1 MRKFARPRKVLVS
14 ARGGT
19 AIGGGADDGALLGA
33 VDIDAAD
40 LIYAAGGK
48 MQMVSGDP
56 HQTLRLTPTRTNDLR
71 VEPGEGY
78 YLELSVKSGS
88 AQYAVGRILNYY
100 GRQPVGLRRADHQ
113 DNNSRPQQKRSG
125 NWSNIDDHVDATN
138 YILLGMALH
147 FDI

>member
-1 MRKFARPRKVLVS
+1 
-14 ARGGT
+14 
-19 AIGGGADDGALLGA
+19 
-33 VDIDAAD
+33 
-40 LIYAAGGK
+40 
-48 MQMVSGDP
+48 MQRVSGDP
-56 HQTLRLTPTRTNDLR
+56 HQWLRLPRTNDLR
-71 VEPGEGY
+71 VEPGDGY
-78 YLELSVKSGS
+78 YLELAVKSGS